1 MRSDEVTKSTAL
13 MNTPIPEP
21 VSPTQ
26 KCPRTPDIRW
36 SPSAT
41 STPKI
46 VENPD
51 SVISPSPLI
60 FPIVPDIRTTP
71 VQKEKSRKESFKGI
85 ENTLKNLQKENAE
98 MRAENAARH
107 NVLFNALQTLI
118 ASNGKDVVST
128 LSSQIVERSD
138 FEEPSWPLFTTK
150 LVFELNDKLRLS
162 SYRDQ
167 LVIINFNVVFVVQNV
182 SLTVSIILT
191 VCTSGWLEV
200 RDER

>member
-1 MRSDEVTKSTAL
+1 
-13 MNTPIPEP
+13 
-21 VSPTQ
+21 
-26 KCPRTPDIRW
+26 
-36 SPSAT
+36 
-41 STPKI
+41 
-46 VENPD
+46 
-51 SVISPSPLI
+51 
-60 FPIVPDIRTTP
+60 
-71 VQKEKSRKESFKGI
+71 
-85 ENTLKNLQKENAE
+85 